1 MRWQLG
7 GMGTRLAVVL
17 LALLFLPAMV
27 PGEAAAEDVEV
38 STTFLTFFKN
48 GGGYMEYRVTGRAA
62 ADLRGLIDDPGT
74 MFPFETRVS
83 DGDGT
88 VDQAEGESYMRNL
101 DDILTRRQIVL
112 RGVKMEN
119 VDVDEHRGLIGSDVN
134 DTREI
139 YLHIT
144 FRGGIQYD
152 TMEFNVSGL
161 EPLAVLYGSYDAI
174 PDTLTVDERM
184 FIVSAGMGAY
194 SKEAKEEGTLWNLRV
209 PLAVVVSYHGS
220 YSTSSPPSVRM
231 EYDHDTLVGNPLV
244 LMLLMFLITI
254 LTLKLPKALAR
265 ENDKERVRE
274 LHLGILV
281 CLLLFWT
288 FYVLGGNAVLVW
300 SLGVAL
306 VVSSYALSHR
316 IYARDWHGLAEDSE
330 GLDLGEAIT
339 AVDPVNGYRPPADPV
354 AQGPSLLGV
363 GGRGVDANP
372 SDDVVVALPGQ
383 EGVLE
388 TWEEPSPHPAPAGAV
403 PVYRTVANPSP
414 QASQGTTAAGPVA
427 APAPPGPPDSPQ
439 AATKSMR
446 CRCGGVFKVP
456 LQPRPLVVQCPHCGT
471 SGTLRA

>member
-1 MRWQLG
+1 
-7 GMGTRLAVVL
+7 MGPRLAVVA
-17 LALLFLPAMV
+17 LALVLLPALV
-27 PGEAAAEDVEV
+27 PGETAAEDVEV

-48 GGGYMEYRVTGRAA
+48 GGGYIEYRVTGKAA
-62 ADLRGLIDDPGT
+62 AELRGLIDDPGT
-74 MFPFETRVS
+74 MFPFETAMA

-161 EPLAVLYGSYDAI
+161 EPLAVLYGSYEAI

-194 SKEAKEEGTLWNLRV
+194 SKVAKEEGTLWNLRV

-220 YSTSSPPSVRM
+220 YATSSPPSARM

-244 LMLLMFLITI
+244 LMIFMFLVSV

-274 LHLGILV
+274 LHLGILA
-281 CLLLFWT
+281 CLLLFWV

-300 SLGVAL
+300 SLGVVL
-306 VVSSYALSHR
+306 TVGSYALSHQ
-316 IYARDWHGLAEDSE
+316 IYAREWRGLAEDTE

-339 AVDPVNGYRPPADPV
+339 AVDPLNGYRPPRDPV
-354 AQGPSLLGV
+354 AQGPSILGT
-363 GGRGVDANP
+363 GGQGIDTNP
-372 SDDVVVALPGQ
+372 SEDVVVALPGQ
-383 EGVLE
+383 EKELE
-388 TWEEPSPHPAPAGAV
+388 TWEEPAPEAPA
-403 PVYRTVANPSP
+403 PVYRTVAPPAPQTPSP
-414 QASQGTTAAGPVA
+414 VSDGTGH
-427 APAPPGPPDSPQ
+427 PPSV
-439 AATKSMR
+439 ATKSMR

-471 SGTLRA
+471 SGTLRR